1 VISERLTATEAPYCR
16 SYADGEITA
25 EFAVRP
31 QKLEHHLA
39 EVHRKLGVRSRT
51 ELASK
56 LAGLSK
62 NLGFPRCEAGAP
74 GATLKHEKG
83 EP

>member
-39 EVHRKLGVRSRT
+39 EVYRKLGVRSRT
-51 ELASK
+51 ELA
-56 LAGLSK
+56 LL
-62 NLGFPRCEAGAP
+62 LGHPCGDLETHQG
-74 GATLKHEKG
+74 G
-83 EP
+83 ER